1 MAQQITVT
9 FEDQRFRT
17 FRATF
22 TRERRGSFAKL
33 VKIERYTGN
42 GKHEYWTLHRASC
55 HGELELHTKEKLKE
69 MAHIV
74 RYQP

>member
-1 MAQQITVT
+1 MEKFEVT

-22 TRERRGSFAKL
+22 TRAHRGSFAKL
-33 VKIERYTGN
+33 VKLERYTTN

-55 HGELELHTKEKLKE
+55 HGELENHTKEKLKE
-69 MAHIV
+69 MAHAI
-74 RYQP
+74 RYQA

>member
-1 MAQQITVT
+1 MAKFEVT

-22 TRERRGSFAKL
+22 ERAHRGSFAKL
-33 VKIERYTGN
+33 VKLERYTGN
-42 GKHEYWTLHRASC
+42 GKDTYWTLHRVAC

-69 MAHIV
+69 MAHAI
-74 RYQP
+74 RYQA